1 MVKDLE
7 GICPWINR
15 NVINNAFKNYL
26 KRQLKES
33 PDMEEQKEDQP
44 VLRPC
49 GRPTGTTDAEKL
61 SLKDRLM
68 QAHNAYAI

>member
-1 MVKDLE
+1 M
-7 GICPWINR
+7 IYR
-15 NVINNAFKNYL
+15 NIIDHAFKNYL
-26 KRQLKES
+26 KSQLKES
-33 PDMEEQKEDQP
+33 PDTEEQKEDQP